1 MESQTNKTQII
12 TRLKTGLPQKYVQ
25 EAIGTQHLVIM
36 EYLAQLMLRR
46 FQDAINIQVLVN
58 KRKTPRLSQLYF

>member
-1 MESQTNKTQII
+1 VESQAKNSQII

-36 EYLAQLMLRR
+36 EYLAQLMVRR
-46 FQDAINIQVLVN
+46 FQDAIIIEVPVN
-58 KRKTPRLSQLYF
+58 KRKTPRLSQMYF